1 MMMIGLCGRAGAG
14 KDTVADVLIDRFG
27 FSSYSLAAEI
37 KSCLVDLDPFIP
49 INNRPVRL
57 SELLLDSSLEV
68 LKRSYPEVRRLLQV
82 LGAEVVRARV
92 ESFWVDRLED
102 RLVVDKPKRVV
113 ITDVRFENEIKWIR
127 YLGGMVFCVERDGV
141 HDEHAGAKHSSELG
155 VDDEFI
161 DSVVNNSGSLE
172 DLICVV
178 EDLMRCYGLDSSS
191 AAEKERL

>member
-141 HDEHAGAKHSSELG
+141 HDEYAGAKHSSELG

>member
-1 MMMIGLCGRAGAG
+1 MMIVGLCGRAGAG
-14 KDTVADVLIDRFG
+14 KDSVAGVLVDRFG

-92 ESFWVDRLED
+92 ESFWVDRIED
-102 RLVVDKPKRVV
+102 RLLVERPERVV
-113 ITDVRFENEIKWIR
+113 ITDVRFENEIEWVR

-155 VDDEFI
+155 VDDRFV
-161 DSVVNNSGSLE
+161 DSVINNSGSLE
-172 DLICVV
+172 DLVCVV
-178 EDLMRCYGLDSSS
+178 DKVMGCYGLESVS
-191 AAEKERL
+191 AEKEML